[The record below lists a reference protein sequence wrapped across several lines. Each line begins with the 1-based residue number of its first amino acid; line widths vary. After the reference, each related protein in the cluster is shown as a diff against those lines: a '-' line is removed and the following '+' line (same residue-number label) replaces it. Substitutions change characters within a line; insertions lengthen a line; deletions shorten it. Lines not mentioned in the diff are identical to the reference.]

1 MTAGK
6 RILMFPAGPAQR
18 EAFLAARDLGL
29 RIVAVDR
36 DPHASCRTLADEF
49 FVLDPGD
56 PDALTAFALDY
67 HQRTPLS
74 GVLVVGCDIPVS
86 CARVAAALGTPGLSE
101 QAAALTVDKLRMKQ
115 VLRGEGVAVPDFY
128 QVADAGEVEALVR
141 RQNRRMIIKPND
153 NSGARGVQQLDI
165 DSDFAQA
172 FTEAVSQV
180 KRSGVILETFEP
192 GPQISTEA
200 LVYQGEIFLTG
211 FADRN
216 YEYIEHFFPHVLE
229 NGATLPSSL
238 NPTQREEVVDMFRR
252 GIRALGIDNGVAK
265 GDMVYTADGAKV
277 IEIAGR
283 ISGGK
288 FASMIVPQ
296 ASGVQLLHAALQV
309 AVGQAPDSVYL
320 RTTRDQGV
328 AVRYMFP
335 PSGRLIAVKGEEQA
349 RSLPGVLELVVS
361 YQPGD
366 LIGPMRSHPDRGG
379 WVVCSAESR
388 AAAVARAEDAI
399 SRVRFI
405 TSPA

>member
-18 EAFLAARDLGL
+18 EAFLAARELGL
-29 RIVAVDR
+29 QIVAVDR

-56 PDALTAFALDY
+56 PDALTAFALEY
-67 HQRTPLS
+67 HRRTPLS

-115 VLRGEGVAVPDFY
+115 VLREHGVAVPDFY
-128 QVADAGEVEALVR
+128 QVADAGEVEALIR
-141 RQNRRMIIKPND
+141 RQSRRMIIKPND

-165 DSDFAQA
+165 DSDFVQA
-172 FTEAVSQV
+172 FTAAASQV

-200 LVYQGEIFLTG
+200 LIYQGEIFLTG

-216 YEYIEHFFPHVLE
+216 YEYIDHFFPHVLE

-238 NPTQREEVVDMFRR
+238 NPAQREEVIKMFCR

-265 GDMVYTADGAKV
+265 GDMVYTAHGAKV

-288 FASMIVPQ
+288 FASMIVPE
-296 ASGVQLLHAALQV
+296 ASGVKLLHAALEV
-309 AVGQAPDSVYL
+309 AVGQAPDPAL
-320 RTTRDQGV
+320 LHPTRNRGV

-335 PSGRLIAVKGEEQA
+335 PLGRLLAVEGVEQA
-349 RSLPGVLELVVS
+349 QHLPGVLELVIS
-361 YQPGD
+361 YQVGD
-366 LIGPMRSHPDRGG
+366 VIGPMRSHPDRGG
-379 WVVCSAESR
+379 WVVCAAEDR
-388 AAAVARAEDAI
+388 ATAVGRAEEAI

-405 TSPA
+405 TVPA